1 MSTRDLP
8 DWRAGALC
16 AQIGGDMFFPP
27 KGGSD
32 RSAKIICAMCDV
44 RIQCLKWDATAVLG
58 DIRVTL
64 VDEGRHDLVHLGD
77 VTGRPRLV
85 GRRQD
90 TDRKSVV

>member
-44 RIQCLKWDATAVLG
+44 RIQCLKWALDNHE
-58 DIRVTL
+58 IY
-64 VDEGRHDLVHLGD
+64 EGIYGGLNPGQR
-77 VTGRPRLV
+77 RKMMRERL
-85 GRRQD
+85 RRAA
-90 TDRKSVV
+90 